1 MKFYNTTIKLMTA
14 LMIGSVATLAS
25 VNSFAD
31 ESVKIVDIT
40 KFKCLR
46 YNTDTAFVDLEKKL
60 FGYNANIS
68 ASEMDS
74 RKPTYEIT
82 NIQKDE
88 NADEITF
95 SVGTDSFKIA
105 KGEGGRDGDGIKL
118 DDLSNKYDSKYTCH
132 EVKSS
137 LGGVDV
143 GG

>member
-46 YNTDTAFVDLEKKL
+46 YNSNTAFVDLEKNL
-60 FGYNANIS
+60 FGYNSNIS
-68 ASEMDS
+68 ASEMDPKS
-74 RKPTYEIT
+74 SF
-82 NIQKDE
+82 NIASVATDE
-88 NADEITF
+88 KADVITF
-95 SVGTDSFKIA
+95 SVNGIIYKIA

-132 EVKSS
+132 EVKSTS
-137 LGGVDV
+137 GKADV